1 MGLMP
6 KLPKAKTGNGLHL
19 CTVTVLNE
27 GLSRQVRRKPKVVV
41 QLHMAEMQTRNA
53 VLQLSNRLAAPRYH
67 MNVGGLSC

>member
-6 KLPKAKTGNGLHL
+6 KLPKATACTL

-53 VLQLSNRLAAPRYH
+53 VLQLSNRLAAPRNH